1 MTSDTFGGHVVGC
14 ADKGVGIALRTE
26 FSADTEIAEFD
37 LAVTAN
43 ENVGRLDVCKSL
55 VLMSLYTG
63 LARFV
68 PRWIIF
74 RL

>member
-14 ADKGVGIALRTE
+14 ADEGVGIALRAE

-43 ENVGRLDVCKSL
+43 ENVGRLDVCGSL
-55 VLMSLYTG
+55 VLRSLCTSG
-63 LARFV
+63 AWFV